1 VSVAAWDTYA
11 GTLAVWGDWA
21 PDTTSGRDLLLEA
34 RESPTTANVARQAVE
49 QLRVTYSTLPPEV
62 RGAVMDAL
70 RLVSERISEGMEA
83 LEMLGDAPIV
93 GWVVAGI
100 QVVVQIQ
107 QGFAGVAD
115 VKRSASNYE
124 HGNGQW
130 STAYQAA
137 GQGGTYEIVRCKEYA
152 QFVRYRLGGDFDRK
166 PCFTRRGGE
175 RDGIFMGT
183 PSPPDNPGKCKKQ
196 MGRDAGDS
204 YGPFEGNKCG
214 RRLGIS
220 ALFWPWWSAAYAP
233 MLLPRWQ
240 GSPPGASFQAGPS
253 EDTNALLAGVQMGL
267 LSDPR
272 KNLAHSFWDVTN
284 KSDRFLAWF
293 MARADLGGVLAG
305 VMPLDS
311 DYFVEPSGVRKTID
325 AARDLGHVSSPDAK
339 SFWYFDTAGVVRAYP
354 DQEGSRLDRWGVALP
369 PGDPEGLGVSLGQY
383 NAVVS
388 ARAGFA
394 QRRLATLRN
403 VSLVKAAV
411 AELGL
416 VGIDPPARAAV
427 EYASGLSSTAGMLPY
442 PGESQVKLGKVRV
455 QKLTKRATVRKST
468 IKPAGMSA
476 GARVAL
482 GVVTVAGVGLLG
494 AGAAGLLPIKK

>member
-1 VSVAAWDTYA
+1 MAVADWDKYA
-11 GTLAVWGDWA
+11 ATLAVWGDWD
-21 PDTTSGRDLLLEA
+21 PTTTAGRDLLLEA
-34 RESPTTANVARQAVE
+34 RASPTTANVARQAIE
-49 QLRVTYSTLPPEV
+49 QLRTTYATLPPEV

-83 LEMLGDAPIV
+83 LEMAGDAPII

-100 QVVVQIQ
+100 QAIVKVQ
-107 QGFAGVAD
+107 QGFSGVAD
-115 VKRSASNYE
+115 VQRSASNFE

-130 STAYQAA
+130 STAWAA
-137 GQGGTYEIVRCKEYA
+137 TEQGGTYEVVRCKEYA
-152 QFVRYRLGGDFDRK
+152 QFKSFRIGGDFDRK
-166 PCFTRRGGE
+166 PCFTRRGGN
-175 RDGIFMGT
+175 RDAIFMGT

-196 MGRDAGDS
+196 MGRSKGES

-214 RRLGIS
+214 RRIGMS

-253 EDTNALLAGVQMGL
+253 EDTNALLAGVQAGL
-267 LSDPR
+267 LTDPR
-272 KNLAHSFWDVTN
+272 KNLAHSLWDVTT

-293 MARADLGGVLAG
+293 QERVRGGGGVLELDADFFG
-305 VMPLDS
+305 VSGSPLKSIDPVR
-311 DYFVEPSGVRKTID
+311 DVE
-325 AARDLGHVSSPDAK
+325 HVSTPGVK
-339 SFWYFDTAGVVRAYP
+339 SYWYFDAAGVVRTYP
-354 DQEGSRLDRWGVALP
+354 DQQGARLDRWGVYLP
-369 PGDPEGLGVSLGQY
+369 TGDPEGLGVSLAQY

-411 AELGL
+411 TELGL
-416 VGIDPPARAAV
+416 AKIDPPARAAV

-442 PGESQVKLGKVRV
+442 PGASQVKTAKVRV
-455 QKLTKRATVRKST
+455 RKTAKRATVRKVG
-468 IKPAGMSA
+468 KLDPGMSTTT
-476 GARVAL
+476 RVAL
-482 GVVTVAGVGLLG
+482 GVVTIGGVGLLA
-494 AGAAGLLPIKK
+494 AGAAGLLPVRK